1 MVRKAKKKLMDEK
14 IYLIDLMNLSN
25 HLHILNYGEFDIIKI
40 GIINTSR
47 NLQTFRLCFSL
58 EFRKKREVIRWQYK
72 GFAKIWENREEMAIL
87 KMLENGLC

>member
-1 MVRKAKKKLMDEK
+1 MDEK

-47 NLQTFRLCFSL
+47 NLQMFSPVFFNL
-58 EFRKKREVIRWQYK
+58 PLI
-72 GFAKIWENREEMAIL
+72 IL
-87 KMLENGLC
+87 SITI

>member
-1 MVRKAKKKLMDEK
+1 MDEK

-72 GFAKIWENREEMAIL
+72 GFAKIWGKGTKRHLYKISQNE
-87 KMLENGLC
+87 LC

>member
-47 NLQTFRLCFSL
+47 NFQMFPSVFCLKTVKNIGKIYPYQRILA
-58 EFRKKREVIRWQYK
+58 KYQGKRD
-72 GFAKIWENREEMAIL
+72 
-87 KMLENGLC
+87 

>member
-1 MVRKAKKKLMDEK
+1 MVRKAKKIMDEK

-58 EFRKKREVIRWQYK
+58 NFRFMKHHKTKQPPGNVGLLDGCCSLVISS
-72 GFAKIWENREEMAIL
+72 F
-87 KMLENGLC
+87 